1 MNFNIHYVSAWDEAA
16 RRDLMK
22 GLGDAGFDLALKGL
36 GERFGYDNMTC
47 FHASY
52 MGVTHCDMS
61 LMHSGEL

>member
-1 MNFNIHYVSAWDEAA
+1 
-16 RRDLMK
+16 MK